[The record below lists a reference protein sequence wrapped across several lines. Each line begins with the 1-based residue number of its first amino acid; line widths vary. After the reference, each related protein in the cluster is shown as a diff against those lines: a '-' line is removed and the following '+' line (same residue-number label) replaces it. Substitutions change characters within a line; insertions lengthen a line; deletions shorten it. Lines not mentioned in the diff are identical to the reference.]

1 VEPAI
6 LTTMQNQTESNP
18 TEPHATIK
26 LGIVAHAKWNYVAR
40 QIDGATPQP
49 VLKQGQGEIK

>member
-1 VEPAI
+1 
-6 LTTMQNQTESNP
+6 MQNQTESNP